1 MFRGQKLSFYLFE
14 GDGKCQTGK
23 KCLKVMKHFFFT
35 FGLIDK
41 LVRGTARTKTAT
53 TCFNLQRVSSD
64 KTRLPREVFTG

>member
-1 MFRGQKLSFYLFE
+1 MENVRRE
-14 GDGKCQTGK
+14 K

-64 KTRLPREVFTG
+64 KTRLPREVFTGWFDKLILCK

>member
-1 MFRGQKLSFYLFE
+1 MS
-14 GDGKCQTGK
+14 DGKKMSQGHETF
-23 KCLKVMKHFFFT
+23 FFFT